1 MPVEVKLGKPLLVK
15 EEEELATDG
24 LPLILSA
31 VRGAHKRITMDT
43 PECIDLLTGV
53 KKFEGEKRR
62 RRRSQYQ
69 YNRLH

>member
-24 LPLILSA
+24 LPLVLSA

-43 PECIDLLTGV
+43 TPECIDLLTGV
-53 KKFEGEKRR
+53 KKF
-62 RRRSQYQ
+62 
-69 YNRLH
+69 